1 MSDQLFYLFSA
12 VLLGLVIGALIMY
25 FSSDSNKDSEKTIAE
40 LEKKL
45 NRYQGDVAEHFEQTA
60 NLVDDLTHS
69 YKKVFDHMGK
79 SARLLM
85 TEEQIADQIEKR
97 KGHKV
102 TLEFLTVEDTNLEKG
117 QNENQD
123 NNSDQE
129 ITNIEEKSDSEEIIS
144 EVKVIENISDDSEEL
159 TELSSSNVVNS
170 NHSLEDS
177 KKEEIK
183 IADVKSDE
191 LIDLEQEV
199 EIREK
204 NIYS

>member
-25 FSSDSNKDSEKTIAE
+25 FSSAGDKNSKDTIDE

-45 NRYQGDVAEHFEQTA
+45 NQYQNDVAEHFEETA
-60 NLVDDLTHS
+60 NLVDDMTQS

-85 TEEQIADQIEKR
+85 TEEQIAEQIEKR
-97 KGHKV
+97 KGNKV
-102 TLEFLTVEDTNLEKG
+102 TLEFLTDDSDQDVEKVGTIVDDELEKV
-117 QNENQD
+117 EP
-123 NNSDQE
+123 
-129 ITNIEEKSDSEEIIS
+129 
-144 EVKVIENISDDSEEL
+144 L
-159 TELSSSNVVNS
+159 
-170 NHSLEDS
+170 
-177 KKEEIK
+177 KKEEIETVEVSE
-183 IADVKSDE
+183 DVDKENEFTDDIEEIDGDELSAKEDTLVEEVKPTKEEE
-191 LIDLEQEV
+191 LIDLEHEV

>member
-25 FSSDSNKDSEKTIAE
+25 FSSGDDKGSKETIAE
-40 LEKKL
+40 LEEKL
-45 NRYQGDVAEHFEQTA
+45 NRYQKDVAEHFEETA
-60 NLVDDLTHS
+60 NLVDDMTQS

-85 TEEQIADQIEKR
+85 TEEQIAEQIEKR
-97 KGHKV
+97 KGNKV
-102 TLEFLTVEDTNLEKG
+102 TLEFLTDETI
-117 QNENQD
+117 QEND
-123 NNSDQE
+123 NVKPSSDDKQG
-129 ITNIEEKSDSEEIIS
+129 ISEPIIS
-144 EVKVIENISDDSEEL
+144 AKDKVEVVEKIDDVNEINDVVEGDNEFVEGDNELVLSETEDLVAKEVKL
-159 TELSSSNVVNS
+159 TDE
-170 NHSLEDS
+170 
-177 KKEEIK
+177 
-183 IADVKSDE
+183 AE

>member
-25 FSSDSNKDSEKTIAE
+25 FSSGEDKSSKETIAE

-45 NRYQGDVAEHFEQTA
+45 NSYQNDVAEHFEETA
-60 NLVDDLTHS
+60 NLVDDMTQS

-85 TEEQIADQIEKR
+85 TEEQIAEQIEKR
-97 KGHKV
+97 KGNKV
-102 TLEFLTVEDTNLEKG
+102 TLEFLTDEANQETENVKPASHDDEADSSEPTKKDYDQIEVAEIIDPIEGEDL
-117 QNENQD
+117 D
-123 NNSDQE
+123 
-129 ITNIEEKSDSEEIIS
+129 NIEDVVLSEKDDVIVE
-144 EVKVIENISDDSEEL
+144 EVKL
-159 TELSSSNVVNS
+159 TE
-170 NHSLEDS
+170 E
-177 KKEEIK
+177 
-183 IADVKSDE
+183 AE
-191 LIDLEQEV
+191 LVDLEQEV